1 MSDGSVPQAVAGRR
15 LISSG
20 GPFEA
25 IGGYSRAVVVGD
37 SCWVAGT
44 TDLGPDGVSR
54 HPGDVAAQAR
64 ATLAIIAT
72 ALAEAGFT
80 LGDVVRTRMF
90 ITDAAAADAAIEIH
104 GEVFG
109 AIRPAATLVVVR
121 ALIHPSLAIEI
132 EADARRA

>member
-64 ATLAIIAT
+64 AILAIIAT